1 MKLEDVLKVAFVLG
15 LAGAGFVYM
24 AERSQRRQRLE
35 QLKIQN
41 GKLTE
46 AVELLRLYVEERN
59 HGGQA

>member
-24 AERSQRRQRLE
+24 AEGCQRRRQLE

-41 GKLTE
+41 EKLTE
-46 AVELLRLYVEERN
+46 AVELLRVYVEERN